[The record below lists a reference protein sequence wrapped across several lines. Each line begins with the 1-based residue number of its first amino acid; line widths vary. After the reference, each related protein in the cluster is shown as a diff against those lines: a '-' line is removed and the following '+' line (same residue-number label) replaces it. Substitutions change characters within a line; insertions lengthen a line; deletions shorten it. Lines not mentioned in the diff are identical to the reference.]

1 MFYGVRA
8 QTGAMQW
15 DMNIGI
21 QCLTYAA
28 MRKTIL
34 KWCVFFTYSFN
45 LHFILSHHLG
55 LIYQSSHDNR

>member
-8 QTGAMQW
+8 QTGAIQW

-34 KWCVFFTYSFN
+34 KWCVFFTYS
-45 LHFILSHHLG
+45 L
-55 LIYQSSHDNR
+55 

>member
-1 MFYGVRA
+1 
-8 QTGAMQW
+8 MQW

-34 KWCVFFTYSFN
+34 KWCVFLLKIN
-45 LHFILSHHLG
+45 NGQQLMARAHRAVRGI
-55 LIYQSSHDNR
+55 